1 MALGAAGYLFFTI
14 EQDIAFRRETLRS
27 FDRRAREV
35 ASALADMR
43 AAEQAYVAA
52 GQGTDFWMP
61 KVAALLADV
70 APRVDALRPSAA
82 TIEAR
87 SALMEAAALV
97 TEFGNIDRRARDYL
111 RSGQTLMAGDV
122 VFSEGGETTAAA
134 VRQVES
140 ARLAENRG
148 FDLAEA
154 RLGRRQAAVMGG
166 AAGFSVLVLLALAV
180 AAPKPREEARGGD
193 EAPAEAAG
201 ELMLREPAARPTPAI
216 PLAAGSNGAPH
227 GPVSPASP
235 VGNVPLLKA
244 AAELCTDFGRLTD
257 SRDLTRLLSRVA
269 TVMDASGVV
278 VWLGDHPGADLR
290 PVFAHGYSDQALA
303 RMTATAIPR
312 AADNAVAA
320 AYRSETL
327 QVVLSRPGASNGA
340 VVAPLLT
347 PEGCIG
353 AFTAELLAGRETSEA
368 VQAIASLFAAQ
379 LTGVL
384 AASVQRAE
392 SPATQRVVSR

>member
-1 MALGAAGYLFFTI
+1 MRSRAARLTATAAALMALGAAGYLFFTI

-82 TIEAR
+82 TNEAR

-201 ELMLREPAARPTPAI
+201 ELMLREPAARPTPA
-216 PLAAGSNGAPH
+216 G
-227 GPVSPASP
+227 GPI
-235 VGNVPLLKA
+235 PLLKA

>member
-1 MALGAAGYLFFTI
+1 MVVLAGLKPGDKVASDPVAAVQELIKKG
-14 EQDIAFRRETLRS
+14 DDPIAFDHDCRE
-27 FDRRAREV
+27 
-35 ASALADMR
+35 
-43 AAEQAYVAA
+43 
-52 GQGTDFWMP
+52 GICGTCGI
-61 KVAALLADV
+61 V
-70 APRVDALRPSAA
+70 
-82 TIEAR
+82 I
-87 SALMEAAALV
+87 
-97 TEFGNIDRRARDYL
+97 
-111 RSGQTLMAGDV
+111 
-122 VFSEGGETTAAA
+122 
-134 VRQVES
+134 
-140 ARLAENRG
+140 
-148 FDLAEA
+148 
-154 RLGRRQAAVMGG
+154 
-166 AAGFSVLVLLALAV
+166 
-180 AAPKPREEARGGD
+180 
-193 EAPAEAAG
+193 
-201 ELMLREPAARPTPAI
+201 
-216 PLAAGSNGAPH
+216 NGAPH